1 MYSITLWLIFGMTV
15 LLPVSPVGAM
25 LLCLVLLTGYFF
37 ICKVRLDHFSTSFGV
52 ASVTTFPFLVIK
64 KFFNNSLE
72 ISLLLFMRKMCK
84 QGKQSIFS
92 ALFMF
97 TGKITEVVFA
107 EDFESVKCCTLSIV
121 NAGSV
126 TMGKT

>member
-1 MYSITLWLIFGMTV
+1 MYSITLWLVFGMTV
-15 LLPVSPVGAM
+15 LLPVSPVGAV

-37 ICKVRLDHFSTSFGV
+37 VCEVRLDHFFASFGV

-72 ISLLLFMRKMCK
+72 ISLLLFMKKCK

-107 EDFESVKCCTLSIV
+107 EDFESVKVLH
-121 NAGSV
+121 SV
-126 TMGKT
+126 SSQCRFCYYG